1 MGFKQTLFRKL
12 GRAIYDYNM
21 ISNNDKILVAFSGG
35 KDSFTLLHSLNIM
48 RKKAPI
54 NFELFACIVHSGFPG
69 FDTIELEKWLKN
81 NNYDYIVEHSNIYQ
95 AIFCNPIKA
104 KDGCFHCARQRKA
117 VLYRI
122 AEEKGCNKIAL
133 GHHREDFIESFFMSV
148 MYNGIIETMLPIFDT
163 KKHKFQIIRPLIYVS
178 EATTYNYA
186 IQNKFPVNHC
196 YCPLHDKD
204 TMRRKK
210 IKKFLSEFE
219 KNDIKGLKDN
229 ILHSLTNISKK
240 KILDLSINEELKNLI
255 GRNKSNF

>member
-1 MGFKQTLFRKL
+1 MGFKKTLFKRL
-12 GRAIYDYNM
+12 GQAIAHYNM
-21 ISNNDKILVAFSGG
+21 ISNNDKILVALSGG

-69 FDTIELEKWLKN
+69 FDTTKIEEWLKN
-81 NNYDYIVEHSNIYQ
+81 NNYNYIIEYTNIYESV
-95 AIFCNPIKA
+95 FLNPTKA
-104 KDGCFHCARQRKA
+104 KDGCFHCARHRKS

-122 AEEKGCNKIAL
+122 AEKNNCNKIAL
-133 GHHREDFIESFFMSV
+133 GHHREDFIESLFMSM

-163 KKHKFQIIRPLIYVS
+163 KKHKFKVIRPFVYVAES
-178 EATTYNYA
+178 TTTTYA
-186 IQNKFPVNHC
+186 LQNNFPITHC

-210 IKKFLSEFE
+210 IKKFLSDFE
-219 KNDIKGLKDN
+219 KQDIKGLKDN

-240 KILDLSINEELKNLI
+240 KILDLRINKELYNLI
-255 GRNKSNF
+255 QREKV